1 MRKFRHPEES
11 KKIFDVLSGMTVDEA
26 KEAVDDCY
34 MTLLDMKDCAAEEVY
49 LGKNARASEKEECR
63 DDAKKRLE
71 DLQKGVSETEEIVKR
86 HEERIKKL
94 KEDNKEC
101 QERLKNSLAALNG
114 LEKEREE
121 RKKSLRVDR
130 YISVG
135 VLICVLLSMVIRI
148 FLAMG

>member
-1 MRKFRHPEES
+1 MIKFQHQKESEE
-11 KKIFDVLSGMTVDEA
+11 IFDALKGMSL
-26 KEAVDDCY
+26 KEATEVAKDCY
-34 MTLLDMKDCAAEEVY
+34 VALLNMKDCAAEEVY